1 MQGNSR
7 KIHSSQV
14 ALHDKLATVVDRHQ
28 QNDYLK
34 PLSEHTV
41 QAFAD
46 FQKTVDEV
54 RRPLILDSGCG
65 GGESTIFLGSQ
76 YPESWIVG
84 IDKSQVRMS
93 KALKKERPDNVLY
106 QRADQFD
113 FWRLARLHR
122 VQFEHHF
129 IFYPNPWPKKEH
141 LQRRI
146 HGHPAFSD
154 LVWISKTI
162 RIRSNWRLYL
172 EEFAAAYELATR
184 CRGNVQQVHVKDPIT
199 LFEDKFSTSGHD
211 IYEFTN

>member
-7 KIHSSQV
+7 KIHSSQTMP
-14 ALHDKLATVVDRHQ
+14 HDKLSTVVNRHRL
-28 QNDYLK
+28 NDYLK

-41 QAFAD
+41 QAFTD
-46 FQKTVDEV
+46 FQKAVETV
-54 RRPLILDSGCG
+54 RRSLILDSGCG
-65 GGESTIFLGSQ
+65 AGESTIFLGSQ

-93 KALKKERPDNVLY
+93 KALNKERPENVLF

-113 FWRLARLHR
+113 FWRLARLHH
-122 VQFEHHF
+122 VQFEHHT

-146 HGHPAFSD
+146 HGHPAFGD
-154 LVWISKTI
+154 LLWISKTI
-162 RIRSNWRLYL
+162 RIRSNWRLFL
-172 EEFAAAYELATR
+172 EEFAVAYELATR
-184 CRGNVQQVHVKDPIT
+184 RRGTLQQVHVKDPIT
-199 LFEDKFSTSGHD
+199 LFEEKFSASGHD